1 MKYKD
6 YYSILGI
13 ERGATAEDIKKSYRK
28 LAHKYHPDVSKDPK
42 GEEKFKEV
50 AEAYNTLKDPEKRVA
65 YDQLGSHRSG
75 EDFQPPPNWNRPSGD
90 AQFSFDDADLADLF
104 AGLSGRQRG
113 GPGGTPMRM
122 PGEDYEV
129 TAQISLADAY
139 AGTEVELN
147 LTVPERDKQGIVR
160 RVPRVFKVRIPKGA
174 KDGQRLRLAGRGG
187 KGMNGGRDGDLYL
200 NVALLAHPLFR
211 LSGHD
216 LYIDLPLA
224 PWEAVLGATVEVPTL
239 GGTVRLKVPPNT
251 HAGQQ
256 LRLTGRGLPAPGG
269 KAGDLFALAQIVVP
283 AAAGEKERELF
294 KQLAQDST
302 FNPREHFKSEATT

>member
-13 ERGATAEDIKKSYRK
+13 ERGAAADAIKKAYRK
-28 LAHKYHPDVSKDPK
+28 LAQKYHPDVSKDPK
-42 GEEKFKEV
+42 GEAKFKEV
-50 AEAYNTLKDPEKRVA
+50 AEAYSTLKDPEKRAA
-65 YDQLGSHRSG
+65 YDQLGSHRPG
-75 EDFQPPPNWNRPSGD
+75 EDFQPPPNWNRQSGD
-90 AQFSFDDADLADLF
+90 AQFSFDEADLADLF
-104 AGLSGRQRG
+104 AGLSGRHRG
-113 GPGGTPMRM
+113 GPGGAPLRM

-129 TAQISLADAY
+129 TARISLADAY

-147 LTVPERDKQGIVR
+147 LTVPEHDEKGIVR
-160 RVPRVFKVRIPKGA
+160 RVPRLFKVRIPKGA
-174 KDGQRLRLAGRGG
+174 TDGQRLRLAGRGG

-200 NVALLAHPLFR
+200 NIALHPHPLFR

-239 GGTVRLKVPPNT
+239 GGEVRLKVPPNT

-256 LRLTGRGLPAPGG
+256 LRLTGRGLPTPGG

-283 AAAGEKERELF
+283 VAASEHERELF

-302 FNPREHFKSEATT
+302 FNPRAHFKSEAGK